1 MNEKEIKNYIDGN
14 SLEFKHFK
22 LYADS
27 TLKNMTKDELISY
40 IHVIYH
46 NWKCADIEKERLHKI
61 ICDLTNNQ
69 PYKFE
74 DLKVGMLVY
83 DIKPEYEDF
92 KIFKITKILTKEECL
107 KTLDDIRYLN
117 VAIFNETCGEEWFGE
132 FEQTKEFKV
141 FEKLIK
147 EHFDNKPLK
156 FEELEVMKPYWDN
169 KEKEWCYF
177 ATLHNDL
184 KTGVKITISSPP
196 LMSAFKF
203 EENMFYRK
211 EVKK

>member
-74 DLKVGMLVY
+74 DLKVGMWIY
-83 DIKPEYEDF
+83 DNRIKEF
-92 KIFKITKILTKEECL
+92 SLIKKILTKEDCM
-107 KTLDDIRYLN
+107 YLYHDEN
-117 VAIFNETCGEEWFGE
+117 KKVFIDEYSVTE
-132 FEQTKEFKV
+132 FEV
-141 FEKLIK
+141 I
-147 EHFDNKPLK
+147 
-156 FEELEVMKPYWDN
+156 EE
-169 KEKEWCYF
+169 
-177 ATLHNDL
+177 A
-184 KTGVKITISSPP
+184 
-196 LMSAFKF
+196 
-203 EENMFYRK
+203 
-211 EVKK
+211 

>member
-74 DLKVGMLVY
+74 ELKAGMWVW
-83 DIKPEYEDF
+83 DDR
-92 KIFKITKILTKEECL
+92 L
-107 KTLDDIRYLN
+107 K
-117 VAIFNETCGEEWFGE
+117 ACF
-132 FEQTKEFKV
+132 
-141 FEKLIK
+141 LIK
-147 EHFDNKPLK
+147 EIRPKTNWNIVIYANYLTDTL
-156 FEELEVMKPYWDN
+156 EELEF
-169 KEKEWCYF
+169 KENRF
-177 ATLHNDL
+177 F
-184 KTGVKITISSPP
+184 P
-196 LMSAFKF
+196 LTKKDM
-203 EENMFYRK
+203 

>member
-1 MNEKEIKNYIDGN
+1 MNEKEIKNHIDGN

-40 IHVIYH
+40 IHMLYR
-46 NWKCADIEKERLHKI
+46 NWQCSDKSKQRLHNI
-61 ICDLTNNQ
+61 IDDLTENN
-69 PYKFE
+69 
-74 DLKVGMLVY
+74 
-83 DIKPEYEDF
+83 
-92 KIFKITKILTKEECL
+92 
-107 KTLDDIRYLN
+107 
-117 VAIFNETCGEEWFGE
+117 
-132 FEQTKEFKV
+132 
-141 FEKLIK
+141 
-147 EHFDNKPLK
+147 PLK

-203 EENMFYRK
+203 EENTFYRK

>member
-40 IHVIYH
+40 IHTIYH

-92 KIFKITKILTKEECL
+92 KIFKITKILTKEECEYL
-107 KTLDDIRYLN
+107 YKDKDKKVFFDNRYN
-117 VAIFNETCGEEWFGE
+117 YARE
-132 FEQTKEFKV
+132 FEEGRYFPITKA
-141 FEKLIK
+141 
-147 EHFDNKPLK
+147 
-156 FEELEVMKPYWDN
+156 M
-169 KEKEWCYF
+169 
-177 ATLHNDL
+177 
-184 KTGVKITISSPP
+184 
-196 LMSAFKF
+196 
-203 EENMFYRK
+203 

>member
-27 TLKNMTKDELISY
+27 TLKNMKKDELISY
-40 IHVIYH
+40 IHMLYQ
-46 NWKCADIEKERLHKI
+46 NWQCSDKSKQRLHNI
-61 ICDLTNNQ
+61 IDDLTENN
-69 PYKFE
+69 
-74 DLKVGMLVY
+74 
-83 DIKPEYEDF
+83 
-92 KIFKITKILTKEECL
+92 
-107 KTLDDIRYLN
+107 
-117 VAIFNETCGEEWFGE
+117 
-132 FEQTKEFKV
+132 
-141 FEKLIK
+141 
-147 EHFDNKPLK
+147 PLK
-156 FEELEVMKPYWDN
+156 FEELEVVKPYWNN